1 MGGEGARES
10 GGFWGVGFC
19 GKQVSQGNAAQSPYG
34 SSPVRD
40 LESEVDRW
48 DTVSRQRSQG
58 EGREGV
64 SGLSLK
70 SEDGR

>member
-1 MGGEGARES
+1 M
-10 GGFWGVGFC
+10 
-19 GKQVSQGNAAQSPYG
+19 SQGNAAQSPYG
-34 SSPVRD
+34 GSPVRD